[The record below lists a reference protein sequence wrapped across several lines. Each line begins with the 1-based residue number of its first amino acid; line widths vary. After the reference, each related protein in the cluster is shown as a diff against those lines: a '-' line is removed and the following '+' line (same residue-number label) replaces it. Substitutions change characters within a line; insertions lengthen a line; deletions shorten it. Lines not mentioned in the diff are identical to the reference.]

1 LVDHDKG
8 RVVKLIVQIPCLN
21 EEQTLPATVA
31 AIPRH
36 ILGFVNVELL
46 VIDDG
51 STDRTAEVAK
61 NLGVD
66 HVISLRQN
74 VGLARAFRIGL
85 DRCLALGADVIVNTD
100 ADNQYSGADIATLVQ
115 PILAGSADVVVGD
128 RQTGQIAHFSRSKKL
143 LQRFGSK
150 VVRLFSGVN
159 VPDAV
164 SGFRAISREA
174 AFRLNIVS
182 SFSYTVEM
190 LIQVGAKG
198 MAVTS
203 VPIHTN
209 AKTRDSRLF
218 SNPLR
223 FIERSGTTLLRMY
236 TMYRPLRVFTRLGL
250 YLAFLG
256 LLPMIRFLY
265 YFVVGQG
272 SGKIQSL
279 VIGSALLTIGFFI
292 FTLGLV
298 ADLISQNRQLVEMTL
313 EKVRRLEDAL
323 VNEQGRELKTRRARR

>member
-1 LVDHDKG
+1 M
-8 RVVKLIVQIPCLN
+8 KLIVQIPCLN

-36 ILGFVNVELL
+36 ILGFDNVELL

-74 VGLARAFRIGL
+74 VGLVRAFRIGL
-85 DRCLALGADVIVNTD
+85 ARCLAIGAVVFVNTD

-128 RQTGQIAHFSRSKKL
+128 RQTGHIAHFSRSKKL

-218 SNPLR
+218 SNPLQ
-223 FIERSGTTLLRMY
+223 FIDRSGTTLLRMY

-250 YLAFLG
+250 FLAFLG

-323 VNEQGRELKTRRARR
+323 VNEQGRELKPRRARR